1 MSKGINISVDD
12 SDFKR
17 DLIQL
22 AHITGKTVRDVLKK
36 QTKTLSRRLMD
47 LTPPTEGLA
56 QGRAKVASDI
66 SKVFADL
73 GGTKWEDKSLSKMWR
88 AGNYSGVQK
97 ALSLHPDYLSFPI
110 ARYERIF
117 AQPIPN
123 IHWAAINRS
132 GRVPKGFVT
141 RYAVGKKGALKKYI
155 RKRQARVGIAKSG
168 WLAATIELGANAPQY
183 VKRHGAKR
191 GSIVNKCY
199 GVSPLFII
207 TNAVKTF
214 PRGMKAEDIVRR
226 AIQNQEQALKNN
238 IEIELKKR
246 GLK

>member
-1 MSKGINISVDD
+1 MSKGINIRVDD
-12 SDFKR
+12 SDFQR
-17 DLIQL
+17 DMIQL
-22 AHITGKTVRDVLKK
+22 ANITGKSVRDVLRK
-36 QTKTLSRRLMD
+36 QTKALARRLMD
-47 LTPPTEGLA
+47 LTPPTKGLG
-56 QGRAKVASDI
+56 QGKKNVASDI
-66 SKVFADL
+66 GRVFADL
-73 GGTKWEDKSLSKMWR
+73 GGTKWEDKSLSRMWS
-88 AGNYSGVQK
+88 AGNYSGVQRS
-97 ALSLHPDYLSFPI
+97 LSNHPDYYSLPVS
-110 ARYERIF
+110 RYERIF

-168 WLAATIELGANAPQY
+168 WLAAVISLGASAPQY

-214 PRGMKAEDIVRR
+214 PRGMKAEQIVKM
-226 AIQNQEQALKNN
+226 AIRGQEWALKKN